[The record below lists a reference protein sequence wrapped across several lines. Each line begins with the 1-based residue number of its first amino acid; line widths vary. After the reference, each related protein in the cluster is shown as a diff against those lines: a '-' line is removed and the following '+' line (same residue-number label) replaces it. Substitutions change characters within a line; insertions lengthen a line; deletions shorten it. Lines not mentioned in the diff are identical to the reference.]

1 MALKDLDLVSALGM
15 PEAPKGTPS
24 PAKPEKGEKPK
35 GPGSN
40 YLAGKPPKLK
50 AFLMDAVD
58 SSLSHE
64 ERAEA
69 LCRALEEQGAAPAP
83 EAELEPLAPPPAPIG
98 AGFEDY

>member
-1 MALKDLDLVSALGM
+1 MAMKDLDLVSALGV
-15 PEAPKGTPS
+15 PEAPKSDAAPKAGKS
-24 PAKPEKGEKPK
+24 K

-40 YLAGKPPKLK
+40 YLANKPPKLK

-58 SSLSHE
+58 PSLSHE

-69 LCRALEEQGAAPAP
+69 LCRALEEQSAPADADDAP
-83 EAELEPLAPPPAPIG
+83 PDSKPPLAPEPIG